1 MSMKNVILWGGA
13 LYLVLYVYRN
23 QAKASQNQQQTI
35 SAFQASRM

>member
-23 QAKASQNQQQTI
+23 QAKAKEQQTI